1 MVNDWKEVSI
11 HELPIHIGD
20 GNYSSK
26 YPKSSDFVDS
36 GVPFITASDFN
47 NGRISSSDFRYIS
60 EEQHS
65 TLLKGHL
72 KSGDVL
78 IVTRGNGVGDI
89 AWVDNEFDGCNIN
102 AQLVLL
108 RADGEV
114 INNSFLY
121 YLLSSKEYKR
131 IFLSYASGSAQP
143 QLPIKALRVINLKYP
158 PLLEQKAIANILGP
172 LDEKIELNR
181 QMNETLEAMAQ
192 ALFKSWF
199 VDFDPVI
206 DNALAAGNA
215 VPDEL
220 LDRAEQRKG
229 IEKKDNTDT
238 QSLFPD
244 EFEFTEEMGWIPKG
258 WKVRKLK
265 SICRVLNGR
274 AYKNTEF
281 KEQGTPIV
289 RIQNLSRSGKTVYSD
304 LDLPEDKI
312 ICTEDFLYAWS
323 ATFGPH
329 IWRGPKSIYH
339 YHIWKMDVDESIV
352 SRYFLYLAMFRK
364 TESMKNAGTGSIFTH
379 LTKKL
384 MEGQDILIGNK
395 SINSAFS
402 NQVTAIF
409 KKITKLDDESNSLTK
424 LRDTLLPKLMSGE
437 LRIPDAA
444 VLVDEVL

>member
-1 MVNDWKEVSI
+1 MVNDWIETTLGDISTDVSYGYTESADTEKVGPRFLRI
-11 HELPIHIGD
+11 TDIQNGVVDWKTVPYCPIDDSKLKKYLLEEGD
-20 GNYSSK
+20 IVVARTGNSTGENYIFTGEEDTVFASYLIRFKIDRSIANPFYVWYSMRSPNWWAFVNSSK
-26 YPKSSDFVDS
+26 
-36 GVPFITASDFN
+36 T
-47 NGRISSSDFRYIS
+47 
-60 EEQHS
+60 
-65 TLLKGHL
+65 
-72 KSGDVL
+72 
-78 IVTRGNGVGDI
+78 
-89 AWVDNEFDGCNIN
+89 
-102 AQLVLL
+102 
-108 RADGEV
+108 
-114 INNSFLY
+114 
-121 YLLSSKEYKR
+121 
-131 IFLSYASGSAQP
+131 GSAQAGANAKVLGLYP
-143 QLPIKALRVINLKYP
+143 LDLPSLDD
-158 PLLEQKAIANILGP
+158 QKAIAHILGS
-172 LDEKIELNR
+172 LDDKIELNR

-215 VPDEL
+215 IPDEL
-220 LDRAEQRKG
+220 LERAEQRKG
-229 IEKKDNTDT
+229 IEKKDNSEF

-244 EFEFTEEMGWIPKG
+244 KFELMEGIGWIPEG
-258 WKVRKLK
+258 WQVRKLK
-265 SICRVLNGR
+265 SICQVINGR

-379 LTKKL
+379 LTKKI
-384 MEGQDILIGNK
+384 MEGQDILIGDEKVNT
-395 SINSAFS
+395 AFS
-402 NQVTAIF
+402 NQVTVIF
-409 KKITKLDDESNSLTK
+409 KKITKLDEENNSLSK
-424 LRDTLLPKLMSGE
+424 IRDTLLPKLMSGK
-437 LRIPDAA
+437 LRIPDATE
-444 VLVDEVL
+444 LVREAI